1 VPAKDLKVL
10 VFDPAHQPQPKR
22 VPPAR
27 PPSLTVT
34 NAPVPTNTVVGTN
47 VAVRTNTI
55 AGTNASTGTNATAGT
70 NTATASPP
78 KPKFSKQQVAGRLR
92 ELKLLFEEGMLTDTF
107 YDEKVTECE
116 AAQ

>member
-1 VPAKDLKVL
+1 
-10 VFDPAHQPQPKR
+10 
-22 VPPAR
+22 
-27 PPSLTVT
+27 VT
-34 NAPVPTNTVVGTN
+34 NAPVPTNAVVGTN
-47 VAVRTNTI
+47 VA
-55 AGTNASTGTNATAGT
+55 APTNAISGTNATAGT
-70 NTATASPP
+70 NTAAASPP